1 MPKAKK
7 AKEGKEAIKIGEVA
21 FLAGVLIAVI
31 SGILAYKPLG
41 VGLDEAL
48 IAYVLF
54 GLGVL
59 VGLLNL
65 RKEEFT
71 TFLLASLIFLVPLT
85 VGTEQLSALGWLFGM
100 IKFIG
105 VFVLPAALIVAF
117 KAIWDTASK
126 R

>member
-7 AKEGKEAIKIGEVA
+7 AKEEKEAIKIGEVA

-65 RKEEFT
+65 RKEEYT

-85 VGTEQLSALGWLFGM
+85 VGAEQLSGLEWLFSI

-117 KAIWDTASK
+117 KAIWDTASQ